1 MKVLVDMN
9 LSPLW
14 VEYLADHGIDALHR
28 SSVGDPRAE
37 DQAVMDWARE
47 HGYIVFT
54 HDLDF
59 SALLGTTGANG
70 PSVLQVRTQDVLPSA
85 VGDNVVRVLREQ
97 SVALHDGAVVTLDEV
112 ASRIRVLPIRGR
124 SES

>member
-1 MKVLVDMN
+1 VA
-9 LSPLW
+9 
-14 VEYLADHGIDALHR
+14 YLADHGIDALHW
-28 SSVGDPRAE
+28 SSLGDPRAE
-37 DQAVMDWARE
+37 DSVVMGWARE

-59 SALLGTTGANG
+59 SALLATTGASG

-85 VGDNVVRVLREQ
+85 IGGDVVRVLQEQ
-97 SVALHDGAVVTLDEV
+97 SVALQDGAVVTLDEA

>member
-14 VEYLADHGIDALHR
+14 VAYLADHGIDALHW
-28 SSVGDPRAE
+28 SSVGDPRAK
-37 DQAVMDWARE
+37 DSVVMGWARE

-59 SALLGTTGANG
+59 SALLATTGASG

-85 VGDNVVRVLREQ
+85 IGGDVVRVLREQ
-97 SVALHDGAVVTLDEV
+97 SVALQDGAVVTLDEA

-124 SES
+124 NES

>member
-1 MKVLVDMN
+1 M
-9 LSPLW
+9 
-14 VEYLADHGIDALHR
+14 G
-28 SSVGDPRAE
+28 
-37 DQAVMDWARE
+37 WARE

-59 SALLGTTGANG
+59 SALLASAGASG

-85 VGDNVVRVLREQ
+85 IGDHVVRVLQAQ
-97 SVALHDGAVVTLDEV
+97 SVALQDGAVVTLDEV

>member
-14 VEYLADHGIDALHR
+14 VEYLADHGIDALHW
-28 SSVGDPRAE
+28 SSVGDSRAE
-37 DQAVMDWARE
+37 DSVVMGWARE

-59 SALLGTTGANG
+59 SALLATAGASG

-85 VGDNVVRVLREQ
+85 IGDHVLRVLQAQ
-97 SVALHDGAVVTLDEV
+97 SVALQDGAVVTLDEV

-124 SES
+124 SGS